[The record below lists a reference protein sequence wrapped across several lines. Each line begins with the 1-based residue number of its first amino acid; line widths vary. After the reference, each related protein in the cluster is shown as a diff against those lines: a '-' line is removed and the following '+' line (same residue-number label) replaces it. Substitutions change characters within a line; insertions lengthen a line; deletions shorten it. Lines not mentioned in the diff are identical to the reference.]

1 VRTLRLLAEDV
12 VEERAVAVTHALL
25 QTQEAFDGVAASYH
39 GSNAEN
45 ITLCA
50 MRARV
55 REAVHAFVPSGS
67 HILDAGCGPGGD
79 AEHLARRGY
88 RVTAIDWSPAMVDE
102 ARRRVRAAGLA
113 DRVDVLHAGI
123 HEIHR
128 LAPVDVSFD
137 AVYSNFGPL
146 NCVDDLPAAARLIAR
161 RLRTGG
167 VLVAS
172 VIGRVCPW
180 ELALYLARGH
190 LSRAAIR
197 FRRGLVPVPLEGHTV
212 WTQYYT
218 PGAFERIFAAAGFAR
233 VALRAL
239 GLFAPPPYVQG
250 FAARH
255 PALVDALQRLDD
267 RAGAWPGF
275 RAFGDHF
282 LIVMRKA

>member
-1 VRTLRLLAEDV
+1 M
-12 VEERAVAVTHALL
+12 AVTHALL

-45 ITLCA
+45 RTLCA
-50 MRARV
+50 MRSRV
-55 REAVHAFVPSGS
+55 WEAVGRFVPPGS

-79 AEHLARRGY
+79 AEHLARQGY
-88 RVTAIDWSPAMVDE
+88 RVTAIDWSPAMVHE
-102 ARRRVRAAGLA
+102 ARRRIRAAGLA

-128 LAPVDVSFD
+128 LAPVEVTFD

-146 NCVDDLPAAARLIAR
+146 NCVDDLPAAAHLIAR
-161 RLRTGG
+161 RLRPGG

-180 ELALYLARGH
+180 EIALYLSRGH

-212 WTQYYT
+212 WTRYYT
-218 PGAFERIFAAAGFAR
+218 PGAFARIFAAAGFAR
-233 VALRAL
+233 VSLRAL
-239 GLFAPPPYVQG
+239 GLFAPPPYMQA

-255 PALVDALQRLDD
+255 PALVNALQRVDD
-267 RAGAWPGF
+267 CTGAWPGV
-275 RAFGDHF
+275 RALGDHF
-282 LIVMRKA
+282 LVVLRRP

>member
-1 VRTLRLLAEDV
+1 M
-12 VEERAVAVTHALL
+12 AVTHALL

-45 ITLCA
+45 RTLCA
-50 MRARV
+50 MRARAW
-55 REAVHAFVPSGS
+55 EAVRAFVPPGS
-67 HILDAGCGPGGD
+67 HVLDAGCGPGGD
-79 AEHLARRGY
+79 AEHLARQGY
-88 RVTAIDWSPAMVDE
+88 RVTAIDWSPAMVHE

-128 LAPVDVSFD
+128 LAPVDVAFD

-146 NCVDDLPAAARLIAR
+146 NCVDDLPAAARLIAL
-161 RLRTGG
+161 RLRPGG

-180 ELALYLARGH
+180 EIALYLSRGH
-190 LSRAAIR
+190 VARAAIR

-212 WTQYYT
+212 WTRYYT

-233 VALRAL
+233 VSLRAL
-239 GLFAPPPYVQG
+239 GLFAPPPYMQA

-255 PALVDALQRLDD
+255 PALMNLLQRLDD
-267 RAGAWPGF
+267 RAGAWPGV

-282 LIVMRKA
+282 LVVLRRP